1 MSGSNGHAC
10 PECGAP
16 RQPNGTPS
24 CGCTR
29 RASDALRDARTA
41 QAAAAEDFDPLRIR
55 PYVELGSAAAG
66 TKSAGPSDET
76 VPMVAVPAEA
86 GASGVGL
93 FPEGDVPDGDFREG
107 DFPEDDAE
115 PGYGSSG
122 PGAPTPPARDEPPLR
137 RRRTVLLASGG
148 VLAAV
153 VAAAGLAGGFFSYD
167 APQRDGALPDD
178 VRASVPEASSAEA
191 SVPAA
196 GSESAARPSAGSASP
211 SPSASSSP
219 SASASSR
226 APSRSGPATPSGT
239 PTTARATG
247 SVRPTSGNDRDQP
260 ASPVLQRG
268 DKGPEVTELQLRLS
282 QLVLYT
288 GNADGTYSSQ
298 VEASVRNYQLAR
310 GITTDDQG
318 VYGAATRASLESE
331 TSEP

>member
-10 PECGAP
+10 PECEAP

-55 PYVELGSAAAG
+55 PYVELGGAAAG
-66 TKSAGPSDET
+66 AKPAGPSDET
-76 VPMVAVPAEA
+76 LPMVAVPAEA
-86 GASGVGL
+86 GASDVGL
-93 FPEGDVPDGDFREG
+93 FPEGG
-107 DFPEDDAE
+107 FPEGEFPQGDAE
-115 PGYGSSG
+115 PGFGSSG
-122 PGAPTPPARDEPPLR
+122 PGAPAPLAQDEPPRR

-148 VLAAV
+148 VLAVV
-153 VAAAGLAGGFFSYD
+153 VAAAGLVGGFFSYD
-167 APQRDGALPDD
+167 TPQRDGALPDD

-191 SVPAA
+191 SVSAA
-196 GSESAARPSAGSASP
+196 GSESAARPSAGSARP

-219 SASASSR
+219 SGSASSR
-226 APSRSGPATPSGT
+226 APSRSGSATPSGT

-247 SVRPTSGNDRDQP
+247 SARPTSGNGQDQS
-260 ASPVLQRG
+260 ASPVLHRG
-268 DKGPEVTELQLRLS
+268 DKGPEVTELQLRLR

-288 GNADGTYSSQ
+288 GNADGTYSGQ